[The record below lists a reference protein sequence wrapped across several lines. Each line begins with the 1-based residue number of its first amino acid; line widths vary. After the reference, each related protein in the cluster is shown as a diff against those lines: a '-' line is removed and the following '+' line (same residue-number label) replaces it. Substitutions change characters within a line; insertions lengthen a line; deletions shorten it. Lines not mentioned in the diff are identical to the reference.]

1 MWIFDM
7 MQKSGREI
15 NSILRG
21 GNRVSTCQNF
31 PQLGNFYGALTGGE
45 ADAVVV
51 RFFGIFFAFFQSSA
65 IWGALISSIGK
76 LRNSIGLAEKLL
88 G

>member
-1 MWIFDM
+1 MWIFDIDA
-7 MQKSGREI
+7 EI
-15 NSILRG
+15 WERNQFNSAG